1 MLGRTPVLVTDTT
14 MRDAHQSLLATRM
27 RTHDL
32 CQVADAYAH
41 NLPQLFSLECWGGAT
56 FDVAL
61 RFLGECPWERLERL
75 RSQVPNILLQMLLRA
90 SNGVGYTNYPD
101 NVVEGFVARAAASGI
116 DLFRIFDPLN
126 SVENMRVA
134 IDAVLETGRL
144 CEAAICYTGDL
155 HDPRRSRY
163 DLAYYLA
170 MARELR
176 DAGTH
181 ILGIKDM
188 AGLVKPAAARELV
201 HALKEETGLPVH
213 FHTHDTSGIAAASVL
228 AAADAGV
235 DAVDLAMDSLS
246 GFTSQPCLGS
256 VVEALRGQPRDT
268 GLDPAH
274 VRKISDYWEVVR
286 AEYAAFETDMRAPAS
301 EVYLHEMPGGQ
312 FTNLREQA
320 RALGL
325 AERWHEVAE
334 AYAEVN
340 RMFGDIVKVTPT
352 SKVVGDMALVMVSGG
367 LTRADVED
375 PDREIAFPD
384 SVVGLFRGELG
395 RMPGGFPEPLAS
407 KILKGEKP
415 IEGRP
420 GAILPPADLAAE
432 RARAEEETGWSLSD
446 EDVYSWLFYPKVFA
460 DYAARHDLY
469 GPVSALPTD
478 VFFYGLAPRRDISV
492 EIERGHTL
500 VIRCLAVG
508 ETDEEGAVRVFFE
521 LNGQPRTVKVEN
533 REASASV
540 VRRPKADPANPSHV
554 SAPMPGVVASVA
566 VASGRSV
573 VAGDLLMTIEAMKM
587 ETALHAERDGTVAAL
602 HVAAGQSVEAKDL
615 LLEYAAA

>member
-1 MLGRTPVLVTDTT
+1 
-14 MRDAHQSLLATRM
+14 M

-61 RFLGECPWERLERL
+61 RFLSECPWERLERL

-101 NVVEGFVARAAASGI
+101 NVVQGFVARAAASGI
-116 DLFRIFDPLN
+116 DVFRIFDPLN
-126 SVENMRVA
+126 AVENMRVA
-134 IDAVLETGRL
+134 VDAVLETGRL

-163 DLAYYLA
+163 DLDYYLA

-228 AAADAGV
+228 AAVDAGV

-268 GLDPAH
+268 GLDPAY
-274 VRKISDYWEVVR
+274 VREISDYWEVVR

-320 RALGL
+320 RGLGL

-352 SKVVGDMALVMVSGG
+352 SKVVGDLALVMVSGG

-375 PDREIAFPD
+375 ADREIAFPE

-407 KILKGEKP
+407 KILKGEAP

-420 GAILPPADLAAE
+420 RCHPPTRGPGG
-432 RARAEEETGWSLSD
+432 RARAGRRGDRL
-446 EDVYSWLFYPKVFA
+446 V
-460 DYAARHDLY
+460 
-469 GPVSALPTD
+469 AL
-478 VFFYGLAPRRDISV
+478 G
-492 EIERGHTL
+492 
-500 VIRCLAVG
+500 
-508 ETDEEGAVRVFFE
+508 
-521 LNGQPRTVKVEN
+521 
-533 REASASV
+533 
-540 VRRPKADPANPSHV
+540 
-554 SAPMPGVVASVA
+554 
-566 VASGRSV
+566 
-573 VAGDLLMTIEAMKM
+573 
-587 ETALHAERDGTVAAL
+587 
-602 HVAAGQSVEAKDL
+602 
-615 LLEYAAA
+615 

>member
-1 MLGRTPVLVTDTT
+1 
-14 MRDAHQSLLATRM
+14 
-27 RTHDL
+27 
-32 CQVADAYAH
+32 
-41 NLPQLFSLECWGGAT
+41 
-56 FDVAL
+56 
-61 RFLGECPWERLERL
+61 
-75 RSQVPNILLQMLLRA
+75 
-90 SNGVGYTNYPD
+90 
-101 NVVEGFVARAAASGI
+101 
-116 DLFRIFDPLN
+116 
-126 SVENMRVA
+126 MRVA

-144 CEAAICYTGDL
+144 CEAAICYTRRPARPAPQPL
-155 HDPRRSRY
+155 RPRVLRAPWPAS
-163 DLAYYLA
+163 
-170 MARELR
+170 LR

-201 HALKEETGLPVH
+201 HALREETGLPVH

-228 AAADAGV
+228 AAVDAGV

-274 VRKISDYWEVVR
+274 VREISDYWEVVR

-334 AYAEVN
+334 AYAEIN

-420 GAILPPADLAAE
+420 GAILAPVDLEAE
-432 RARAEEETGWSLSD
+432 RVRAEEETGWSLSD

-460 DYAARHDLY
+460 DYAAGHDLY

-540 VRRPKADPANPSHV
+540 VRRPKADPANPCHV
-554 SAPMPGVVASVA
+554 SAPMPGVVASLA

-587 ETALHAERDGTVAAL
+587 ETALHAERDGTVTAL

>member
-1 MLGRTPVLVTDTT
+1 M
-14 MRDAHQSLLATRM
+14 TR
-27 RTHDL
+27 
-32 CQVADAYAH
+32 
-41 NLPQLFSLECWGGAT
+41 P
-56 FDVAL
+56 
-61 RFLGECPWERLERL
+61 
-75 RSQVPNILLQMLLRA
+75 
-90 SNGVGYTNYPD
+90 
-101 NVVEGFVARAAASGI
+101 
-116 DLFRIFDPLN
+116 
-126 SVENMRVA
+126 
-134 IDAVLETGRL
+134 
-144 CEAAICYTGDL
+144 
-155 HDPRRSRY
+155 
-163 DLAYYLA
+163 
-170 MARELR
+170 
-176 DAGTH
+176 
-181 ILGIKDM
+181 
-188 AGLVKPAAARELV
+188 
-201 HALKEETGLPVH
+201 
-213 FHTHDTSGIAAASVL
+213 GIAAASVL
-228 AAADAGV
+228 AAVDAGV

-274 VRKISDYWEVVR
+274 VREISDYWEVVR

-334 AYAEVN
+334 AYAEIN

-415 IEGRP
+415 IEERP

-521 LNGQPRTVKVEN
+521 LNGQPRTRQG
-533 REASASV
+533 REQRGIGE
-540 VRRPKADPANPSHV
+540 RRPPPE
-554 SAPMPGVVASVA
+554 
-566 VASGRSV
+566 GRSGQPV
-573 VAGDLLMTIEAMKM
+573 PCVGPDARRRRLGGGRERAFGGGRRSADDHRGDEDGNRPPRRARRHSRGAARGGGTI
-587 ETALHAERDGTVAAL
+587 RR
-602 HVAAGQSVEAKDL
+602 GQGLASRIRCFVSPPGPW
-615 LLEYAAA
+615 